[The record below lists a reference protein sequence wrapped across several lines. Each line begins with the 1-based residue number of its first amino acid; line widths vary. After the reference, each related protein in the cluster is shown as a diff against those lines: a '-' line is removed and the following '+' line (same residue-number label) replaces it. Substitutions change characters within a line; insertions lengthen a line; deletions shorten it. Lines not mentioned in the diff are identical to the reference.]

1 MKVDIIFQCRAFK
14 QSIRPT
20 RNQHKKYYFIISK
33 GLNVTIRMDRVSWSE
48 RPQVMQEEQMSYSLS
63 DPHTLE
69 QTKASMASMASM
81 ASRGH

>member
-1 MKVDIIFQCRAFK
+1 MSGFQAIDSANTK
-14 QSIRPT
+14 STQK
-20 RNQHKKYYFIISK
+20 NYFIISK
-33 GLNVTIRMDRVSWSE
+33 GLNVTSRMDGVSWNE